1 MDVKKIVLDFQI
13 GLRYSEDNK
22 DIAPLIAKFIR
33 PRQFLLLRRF
43 FFMADL
49 EIYEIDSSYIEYLS
63 NFEEHLFKNKKIT
76 QDFSRKYIGIIL
88 EINDFKYFA
97 PLSSFK
103 PKHRRLCETVD
114 FIKVGI
120 YAVLNLNNMF
130 PAPLNL
136 CKSVKIENIK
146 NEHYKNLV
154 RAEYRIIKQKT
165 EQIINNAK
173 DVYNHK
179 MINDGKSKLS
189 QRCNDFKNL
198 EVKCKEY
205 KIPSKK

>member
-1 MDVKKIVLDFQI
+1 MLYL
-13 GLRYSEDNK
+13 GYE
-22 DIAPLIAKFIR
+22 DIAPFIAKFIR
-33 PRQFLLLRRF
+33 PEQFLLLRRF
-43 FFMADL
+43 FYMADL
-49 EIYEIDSSYIEYLS
+49 EIYEIDSAYIEYLS

-88 EINDFKYFA
+88 EINGFKYFA

-103 PKHRRLCETVD
+103 PKHKRLCETVD

-120 YAVLNLNNMF
+120 YAVINLNNMF
-130 PAPLNL
+130 PAPINL
-136 CKSVKIENIK
+136 CNSVKIENIK
-146 NEHYKNLV
+146 NEHYRNLV

-189 QRCNDFKNL
+189 QRCNDFRKL
-198 EVKCKEY
+198 EMKCKEY
-205 KIPSKK
+205 KIPGKK

>member
-1 MDVKKIVLDFQI
+1 MKKIVLDFQI
-13 GLRYSEDNK
+13 GLCYSEDDK

-43 FFMADL
+43 FYMADL

-88 EINDFKYFA
+88 EINGFKYFA

-120 YAVLNLNNMF
+120 YAVINLNNMF

-146 NEHYKNLV
+146 NEHYRDLV
-154 RAEYRIIKQKT
+154 RAEYRTIKQKT

>member
-1 MDVKKIVLDFQI
+1 
-13 GLRYSEDNK
+13 
-22 DIAPLIAKFIR
+22 
-33 PRQFLLLRRF
+33 
-43 FFMADL
+43 MADL
-49 EIYEIDSSYIEYLS
+49 EIYEIDSSYIGYLS
-63 NFEEHLFKNKKIT
+63 TFEEHLFRNKKIT

-88 EINDFKYFA
+88 EINSFYYFA

-103 PKHRRLCETVD
+103 PKHKRLCETVD

-120 YAVLNLNNMF
+120 YAVINLNNMF

-136 CKSVKIENIK
+136 CKPVKIADIK
-146 NEHYKNLV
+146 NEHYRNLV

-165 EQIINNAK
+165 EQILNNAK

-189 QRCNDFKNL
+189 QRCNDFKML
-198 EVKCKEY
+198 EERCMEY
-205 KIPSKK
+205 RNA